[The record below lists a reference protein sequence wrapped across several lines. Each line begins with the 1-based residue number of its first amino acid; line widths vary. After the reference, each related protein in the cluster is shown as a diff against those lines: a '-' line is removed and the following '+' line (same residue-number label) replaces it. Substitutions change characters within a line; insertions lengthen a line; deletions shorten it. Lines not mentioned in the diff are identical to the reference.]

1 MVARRRSARNNV
13 AASVF
18 ECSQAVVKSC
28 IRRGW
33 KGSFSIDR
41 LKPRGGERHIVGDG
55 LHYIRE
61 MAAGRLRVH
70 AIAAFPT
77 CTFVCK
83 LARVHRRRKRTTYS
97 RGRSVAFQTARLLLL
112 NPSLDALGIEVYV
125 ENPADSEIAQVVGPP
140 IQVVSPWQFGCGAAD
155 NYEKPTD
162 IWMNAVARLTG
173 KRLRPL
179 HAKPAPGCR
188 STIEFI
194 NAATGSAQEVHYLR
208 SRTPPGLAEAIAR
221 DLVVAEA
228 HGQQA

>member
-83 LARVHRRRKRTTYS
+83 LARVHRRRKRTTYT
-97 RGRSVAFQTARLLLL
+97 RGRCVAFQTARLLLL
-112 NPSLDALGIEVYV
+112 NPQPWRV
-125 ENPADSEIAQVVGPP
+125 EPR
-140 IQVVSPWQFGCGAAD
+140 AAD
-155 NYEKPTD
+155 PD
-162 IWMNAVARLTG
+162 RCRPVPRLTLG
-173 KRLRPL
+173 YLGHRPTWPAASAALVVRSHRSVPLL
-179 HAKPAPGCR
+179 HRRRHRPSSLPLPAPWGYADA
-188 STIEFI
+188 S
-194 NAATGSAQEVHYLR
+194 APHVDGGS
-208 SRTPPGLAEAIAR
+208 
-221 DLVVAEA
+221 
-228 HGQQA
+228 